1 VVSDAGVGRYAARL
15 IELADTDSARLERA
29 LAAAVATSLATDRF
43 DLDDT
48 GVSAGFDGANYQTP
62 DGGLALVPYSSSD
75 LEVSALA
82 ALVAPDRFDGPRLKA
97 YFGAIRDTAEET
109 RERRIHALAGLA
121 GLGAGVLP
129 DIRTAAADP
138 DLTIRERLMV
148 GLGAAALGD
157 SATARSIET
166 SLLERYSEGVGDQ
179 ARLRVGDSAMDTTAA
194 TALVALL
201 AAANGDPIAA
211 RFWAYVESSPGLEA
225 PWELHAVGFVERVL
239 EHGAPEPASF
249 AYAVGADRKVVKL
262 GPGEVF
268 HMSVTKAQLASFT
281 IEPLSGQV
289 GVTSSWREPVTAS
302 AFEKDP
308 DITVKRV
315 VTPSGTIATD
325 DLVTVDLTVDLG
337 SDPPAGCH
345 GVTETVPSGLV
356 PVGNLQAW
364 IDPGAE
370 EPLPAAAV
378 SPYAQI
384 GQRVYFCAERHTTGN
399 VIGLRYFARVVTTG
413 TYTWE
418 PAVAESRTGPNRAAL
433 TESRSVE
440 IR

>member
-1 VVSDAGVGRYAARL
+1 
-15 IELADTDSARLERA
+15 
-29 LAAAVATSLATDRF
+29 
-43 DLDDT
+43 
-48 GVSAGFDGANYQTP
+48 
-62 DGGLALVPYSSSD
+62 
-75 LEVSALA
+75 
-82 ALVAPDRFDGPRLKA
+82 
-97 YFGAIRDTAEET
+97 
-109 RERRIHALAGLA
+109 
-121 GLGAGVLP
+121 
-129 DIRTAAADP
+129 
-138 DLTIRERLMV
+138 
-148 GLGAAALGD
+148 
-157 SATARSIET
+157 
-166 SLLERYSEGVGDQ
+166 
-179 ARLRVGDSAMDTTAA
+179 
-194 TALVALL
+194 VALL

-315 VTPSGTIATD
+315 VTPSGTIAT
-325 DLVTVDLTVDLG
+325 
-337 SDPPAGCH
+337 
-345 GVTETVPSGLV
+345 ETVPSGLV

-433 TESRSVE
+433 TDSRSVE